1 MSPSCSLHQ
10 AFQHP
15 HLQTIATSAKGLG
28 LRVLWVGGL
37 VRDLLANKSLP
48 SDLDV
53 MVLDGSANTLAH
65 ALAHTLQGVVVA
77 LDTDYGI
84 YRVVVTTTEG
94 TPYTID
100 CAEAQGNDI
109 TQDLA
114 RRDLTINAMAY
125 DPETATFI
133 DPHGGRRDLANGC
146 IRMVSQANL
155 LDDPLRLLR
164 VFRFAATIPNST
176 ITPDTLAVVTQHK
189 QCLLSAAPER
199 ISYELLRLLDQPA
212 CFTALQAM
220 ANSGLLEVILPEL
233 TPCRLVGPNTHHH
246 LWLLDHT
253 LELVNQLEG
262 LLPTLP
268 SQTLAHVSAPFN
280 PTVSRLALTKLACLL
295 HDVGKPETM
304 IPREGVPAA
313 VGQAPDRI
321 TFYGHEALSATM
333 TNAIGK
339 RLKWGN
345 KLTQFVNKLVRWH
358 LYPCQFGPSSMPK
371 SVQRFLRRMGDEAPD
386 VTLLAL
392 ADRLSTLGPM
402 VTPAQTQQADADHRW
417 LMDQYH
423 QQVAIFKQPPLLNG
437 HQVMEALG
445 LAPGPQLK
453 QVLQALQIAQQAGEL
468 ATPDQALA
476 WLKTA
481 HIPDN
486 SVTHTVNI
494 GDR

>member
-1 MSPSCSLHQ
+1 MSTSCSLHE

-15 HLQTIATSAKGLG
+15 YLQTTASTAKALDV
-28 LRVLWVGGL
+28 RVLWVGGL
-37 VRDLLANKSLP
+37 VRDVLANKPVP

-53 MVLDGSANTLAH
+53 MVLDGSAHTLAH
-65 ALAHTLQGVVVA
+65 ALAVVFQGVVVP
-77 LDTDYGI
+77 LDTEYGI
-84 YRVVVTTTEG
+84 YRVVITTPQATSI
-94 TPYTID
+94 TID

-125 DPETATFI
+125 DPATASFI
-133 DPHGGRRDLANGC
+133 DPHGGRRDLAHGC
-146 IRMVSQANL
+146 IRMVSEANL

-164 VFRFAATIPNST
+164 VFRFAATVPNST
-176 ITPDTLAVVTQHK
+176 ITPDTLAVVQAHK
-189 QCLLSAAPER
+189 HCLLQAAPER
-199 ISYELLRLLDQPA
+199 ISYELLRLLDQTP
-212 CFTALQAM
+212 CFTALHAM

-246 LWLLDHT
+246 LMLLDHT
-253 LELVNQLEG
+253 LELVKQLEG

-268 SQTLAHVSAPFN
+268 SQTLAYVSAPFN
-280 PTVSRLALTKLACLL
+280 PTVSRLGLTKLACLL

-304 IPREGVPAA
+304 VPRDGVPPAP
-313 VGQAPDRI
+313 GQAPDRI

-333 TNAIGK
+333 TNALGK

-358 LYPCQFGPSSMPK
+358 LYPCQFGPASLPK

-402 VTPAQTQQADADHRW
+402 VTPQQTQQADADHRW

-423 QQVAIFKQPPLLNG
+423 QQAAIFKQPPLLNG

-453 QVLQALQIAQQAGEL
+453 VVLQGLQEAQQAGEL
-468 ATPDQALA
+468 TSPEDALA
-476 WLKTA
+476 WLHLYGKFSA
-481 HIPDN
+481 
-486 SVTHTVNI
+486 
-494 GDR
+494 RL